1 MFSTTIESDLYVFTS
16 TQIFLSAIRN
26 QIVALFL
33 TLQRDFMTFFVE
45 KMQLSLFHSEVLST

>member
-26 QIVALFL
+26 QIAALFL
-33 TLQRDFMTFFVE
+33 TLQPDLMTFFVE